1 MNFIFLVLKRLFL
14 SKQSNFFFRITNI
27 VSIISLA
34 IGIASLSIVL
44 SSVSGFENKVFDKL
58 SNINGYSTIN
68 NLFEDTFNKSDVP
81 LPNVVQNNESL
92 IFEYIEKPAVI
103 KSKHNSNNI
112 IVYGLEK
119 NDLGHF
125 SLLQHINHEKLTFND
140 VIIGKELANK
150 LKVKKGDPLILVNPL
165 SNKSI
170 LDNNKFLF
178 LKIEDIY
185 SSGIYDYDSRLIFMS
200 LSAIQ
205 SYFQLE
211 NHISGWM
218 IFDKSIN
225 FNELD
230 LPFYQIDLKDRHAE
244 LFRWINTQKWPIIF
258 IFSLIALVSYFN
270 LLSSINIL
278 FYEKRFNLAIMKT
291 YGMSNKKLA
300 FMFTLQGILL
310 ALIGSVLGII
320 LSYLVVVLQ
329 EQFHI
334 ISLPENIY
342 FVSYLPMEFSVKES
356 LYIVGVSIVSSIIFS
371 SFALSQ
377 ILSIN
382 PSRILKN

>member
-1 MNFIFLVLKRLFL
+1 MNFIFLFLKRLFL

-81 LPNVVQNNESL
+81 LPDIVQNNEPL

-119 NDLGHF
+119 NDLSHF
-125 SLLQHINHEKLTFND
+125 SLLQHINHEKLSFND
-140 VIIGKELANK
+140 VVIGKELASK
-150 LKVKKGDPLILVNPL
+150 LKVKKGDPLILVNPI

-178 LKIEDIY
+178 LKIKDIY

-200 LSAIQ
+200 LSTVQ

-218 IFDKSIN
+218 IFEKSIN

-270 LLSSINIL
+270 LMSSINIL

-291 YGMSNKKLA
+291 YGMSNKRLS
-300 FMFTLQGILL
+300 FLFTIQGVVL
-310 ALIGSVLGII
+310 ALIGSILGIF
-320 LSYLVVVLQ
+320 LSFIIVLLQ
-329 EQFHI
+329 EKFHI
-334 ISLPENIY
+334 ISLSENIY
-342 FVSYLPMEFSVKES
+342 FVSYLPMLFSVKNS
-356 LYIVGVSIVSSIIFS
+356 LYILAISVIASVVFSSI
-371 SFALSQ
+371 ALLQ

-382 PSRILKN
+382 PSKILKN

>member
-1 MNFIFLVLKRLFL
+1 MNFIFLVLKRLVL
-14 SKQSNFFFRITNI
+14 SKQSNLFFRITNI
-27 VSIISLA
+27 VSIVSLA

-44 SSVSGFENKVFDKL
+44 SSVSGFENRVFDKL
-58 SNINGYSTIN
+58 SNINGYSTVN

-81 LPNVVQNNESL
+81 LPDVVQNNESL

-125 SLLQHINHEKLTFND
+125 SLLKHINHEKLSYND
-140 VIIGKELANK
+140 VVIGKELANK
-150 LKVKKGDPLILVNPL
+150 LKAKKGDPLILVNPI

-170 LDNNKFLF
+170 FDNNKFLF
-178 LKIEDIY
+178 LKIRDIY
-185 SSGIYDYDSRLIFMS
+185 SSGIYDYDSRLIFMP
-200 LSAIQ
+200 LSTAQ
-205 SYFQLE
+205 SYFKLE

-230 LPFYQIDLKDRHAE
+230 LPFYQVNLKDRHAE

-291 YGMSNKKLA
+291 YGMSNKKLT

-310 ALIGSVLGII
+310 ALIGSILGII
-320 LSYLVVVLQ
+320 LSCLIVILQ
-329 EQFHI
+329 EKFHI

-342 FVSYLPMEFSVKES
+342 FVSYLPMTFSIKES
-356 LYIVGVSIVSSIIFS
+356 FYILGVSIVSSIIFS

>member
-27 VSIISLA
+27 VSIVSLA

-81 LPNVVQNNESL
+81 LPDIVQNNEPL

-125 SLLQHINHEKLTFND
+125 SLLKHINHEKLSYND
-140 VIIGKELANK
+140 VVIGKELANK
-150 LKVKKGDPLILVNPL
+150 LKAKKGDPLILVNPI
-165 SNKSI
+165 SSKSI
-170 LDNNKFLF
+170 FDNNKFLF
-178 LKIEDIY
+178 LKIRDIY

-200 LSAIQ
+200 LSTAQ
-205 SYFQLE
+205 SYFKLE

-230 LPFYQIDLKDRHAE
+230 LPFYQVNLKDRHAE

-291 YGMSNKKLA
+291 YGMSNKKLT

-310 ALIGSVLGII
+310 ALIGSI
-320 LSYLVVVLQ
+320 LSYIIVILQ
-329 EQFHI
+329 EKFHI

-342 FVSYLPMEFSVKES
+342 FVSYLPMTFSIKES
-356 LYIVGVSIVSSIIFS
+356 FYILGVSIVSSIIFS

>member
-1 MNFIFLVLKRLFL
+1 MNFIFLVLRRLFL

-58 SNINGYSTIN
+58 SNINGYSTVN
-68 NLFEDTFNKSDVP
+68 NLFEDTFNKSDVL
-81 LPNVVQNNESL
+81 LPDIVQNNESL

-119 NDLGHF
+119 NDLVHF
-125 SLLQHINHEKLTFND
+125 SLLQHINHKKLSFND
-140 VIIGKELANK
+140 VVIGKELANK
-150 LKVKKGDPLILVNPL
+150 LKVKKGDPLILVNPV

-205 SYFQLE
+205 SYFRLE

-310 ALIGSVLGII
+310 ALIGSFLGII
-320 LSYLVVVLQ
+320 LSYLVVILQ